1 MIPLAQAQ
9 LLVEGF
15 RGGLATKEVL
25 KRLHLILST
34 ATFKN
39 SMSVTSTFLAVH
51 RVLLKDG
58 VEHIGRVDLRREV
71 AVVASIVA
79 SDQVSESG
87 LTVTPVETFTQ
98 RLRPIER
105 TDLLAE
111 AVVKFAHLEILDL
124 IVGLAF
130 VHSHI
135 EDTEVELTEVE
146 ECIVDV
152 TGADDTV
159 DQIVR
164 QGLGRLLGVWLGL
177 LVSGLVVF

>member
-79 SDQVSESG
+79 SDQVTKSG
-87 LTVTPVETFTQ
+87 LTITPVKAFTQ

-105 TDLLAE
+105 TDVLAE
-111 AVVKFAHLEILDL
+111 AVVKLAHLEILDL

-135 EDTEVELTEVE
+135 EDTEVELAKVE
-146 ECIVDV
+146 ESVIDMAR
-152 TGADDTV
+152 ADDAV
-159 DQIVR
+159 DQVVGHSLR
-164 QGLGRLLGVWLGL
+164 RLLARLT
-177 LVSGLVVF
+177 